1 MTFEETK
8 RIIREFIE
16 SDQNIINEDQCK
28 DLNEI
33 LKIIYEDLRSL
44 SESGE
49 FEDNAIAFRDI
60 LDAIVGISQIVL
72 TGPLSNKFSTFIIA
86 FSELVFNW
94 NNNAYKDSTISVLVR
109 FLTNTINSRND
120 TIKAVQYM
128 KNAQDKIDVMTSWS
142 PAAFD
147 IAIAYVDE
155 QLKINEEQKGVV

>member
-16 SDQNIINEDQCK
+16 SNQNIISEDRCK
-28 DLNEI
+28 DLNKI
-33 LKIIYEDLRSL
+33 LKVIYEDLRSL
-44 SESGE
+44 SKNGQ
-49 FEDNAIAFRDI
+49 FEDNPTSFQDI
-60 LDAIVGISQIVL
+60 LNVVVWISQIVL
-72 TGPLSNKFSTFIIA
+72 TGPLSDKFSTFIIA

-120 TIKAVQYM
+120 TLKAIQYM